1 METLHY
7 LLNFSVTEGQWTI
20 TVDGITDMSE
30 AIMVANTARGR
41 LLHRA
46 EADLRGSGYNFEAHG
61 EREDGDLD
69 LPIIGATLRTY
80 TVTEGTVAVIDL
92 Y

>member
-7 LLNFSVTEGQWTI
+7 ILNFSVTPGQWTI
-20 TVDGITDMSE
+20 TVDGITDLGE
-30 AIMVANTARGR
+30 AVMIANTARGR
-41 LLHRA
+41 LLHRT
-46 EADLRGSGYNFEAHG
+46 ESDLHGSVYDFEAHG

-80 TVTEGTVAVIDL
+80 TVTEGTIAVNDL